1 MGLHQSHL
9 GLPWWSLLAFPLAW
23 TPLCSPPHP
32 DFLSAQPEPWY
43 PKGSLWPDTYQ
54 PQEGLGK
61 GSQVMGGA
69 STTPHLLPLPVLIG
83 GLAGVRLPLHT
94 HTKSQS
100 LRLPAAMRPLGQP
113 LPQAKLDTQ
122 GPLARRGRSR
132 RDPRTLDSTQ
142 ELLGGRRRG
151 AEPGHP
157 PGLGWGA
164 AGQGGHGR
172 GLQPLRFHM
181 LRPAPPDGASGRAGH
196 KPSSSRTHPRLW
208 GQKRLL
214 PRASHAA
221 LRALGAQTQPHP
233 ASGNLPDWPRGSQEA
248 QGGKRASCG
257 PGSARG
263 RGGAGRR
270 D

>member
-43 PKGSLWPDTYQ
+43 PKGSLWLDTYQ

-100 LRLPAAMRPLGQP
+100 LRLPPAMRPLGQP

-142 ELLGGRRRG
+142 ELLGGRRWG

-157 PGLGWGA
+157 PRSGVGGCWPRGTWAGA
-164 AGQGGHGR
+164 AAS
-172 GLQPLRFHM
+172 PLPH
-181 LRPAPPDGASGRAGH
+181 AAAGTA
-196 KPSSSRTHPRLW
+196 RW
-208 GQKRLL
+208 GQRES
-214 PRASHAA
+214 RAQAI
-221 LRALGAQTQPHP
+221 LQPHP
-233 ASGNLPDWPRGSQEA
+233 PPALGTETPASQGFPRGP
-248 QGGKRASCG
+248 AS
-257 PGSARG
+257 PERTNPASPSFREPSRLA
-263 RGGAGRR
+263 
-270 D
+270 

>member
-43 PKGSLWPDTYQ
+43 PKGSLWLDTYQ

-100 LRLPAAMRPLGQP
+100 LRLPPAMRPLG
-113 LPQAKLDTQ
+113 
-122 GPLARRGRSR
+122 RWRG
-132 RDPRTLDSTQ
+132 
-142 ELLGGRRRG
+142 G
-151 AEPGHP
+151 AEADVTPGHLTPHRSSWGEGGGEQSLGTP

-181 LRPAPPDGASGRAGH
+181 LQPALPDGASGRAGH
-196 KPSSSRTHPRLW
+196 KPSSSRTHPQLW

-214 PRASHAA
+214 PRASHEA
-221 LRALGAQTQPHP
+221 LRALSAQTQPHP
-233 ASGNLPDWPRGSQEA
+233 ASGNIPDWPRGSQEA

-270 D
+270 A